1 VAGDHRPGAAGFER
15 VIVVVFIAGVAGA
28 ALRYVVDGLVQ
39 QRWGRSFPLGTFVV
53 NVSGALALGL
63 ITGLVLEHPAAPS
76 LLRIG
81 AGIGLVG
88 SYTTFSTLMFE
99 SFRALREGAWRI
111 AAVNTL
117 GSTACGMA
125 LAAVGLR
132 LGRI

>member
-1 VAGDHRPGAAGFER
+1 MIA
-15 VIVVVFIAGVAGA
+15 VVFIAGAAGA
-28 ALRYVVDGLVQ
+28 ALRYLVDGLVQ
-39 QRWGRSFPLGTFVV
+39 ERWGGSFPLGTFAV
-53 NVSGALALGL
+53 NISGALALGL
-63 ITGLVLEHPAAPS
+63 ITGFLLEHPAAPS
-76 LLRIG
+76 VVRVA
-81 AGIGLVG
+81 AGVGFVG

-117 GSTACGMA
+117 GSTACGVA